1 MTGIVDVKLESKV
14 LDLTKYRTALLN
26 RIIHG
31 ANLEL
36 YIIENYSTNRLKQ
49 AKLYNEVVVKALDY
63 LVGIEAKK
71 DPIQLFEII
80 KEDDF
85 NTRFMEILDWLEYKV
100 TKEFNTVYREI
111 IVTKVKT
118 DNDTLVVEFTSV

>member
-1 MTGIVDVKLESKV
+1 MTSVVDVKLESKV

-100 TKEFNTVYREI
+100 TKEFDTVYREI

>member
-100 TKEFNTVYREI
+100 TKEFDTVYREI

>member
-1 MTGIVDVKLESKV
+1 MTSVVDVKLESKV

>member
-1 MTGIVDVKLESKV
+1 MVNPVDVKLESKT

-31 ANLEL
+31 ADLEL
-36 YIIENYSTNRLKQ
+36 YIIENYSTDRLKQ

-63 LVGIEAKK
+63 LVGVDAKK
-71 DPIQLFEII
+71 DPIQLFEIV

-85 NTRFMEILDWLEYKV
+85 NTRFMELIDWLEYKV
-100 TKEFNTVYREI
+100 TKLFNTVYREI
-111 IVTKVKT
+111 MVTKVTTK
-118 DNDTLVVEFTSV
+118 DDTLIVAFTSI